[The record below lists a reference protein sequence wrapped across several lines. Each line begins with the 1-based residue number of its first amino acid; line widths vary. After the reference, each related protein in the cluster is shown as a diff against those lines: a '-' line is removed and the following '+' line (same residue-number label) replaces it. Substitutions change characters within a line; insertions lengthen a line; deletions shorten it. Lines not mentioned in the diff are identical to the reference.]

1 MAMVGGDAPAL
12 FNFAGQLRERR
23 RRIERASTRLGAMVR
38 DARWVGQDRDAFLN
52 EWTQRHAP
60 ALMNVC
66 NDLDAAA
73 NRVSRHAAAQ
83 EEASGA

>member
-23 RRIERASTRLGAMVR
+23 RRIERASTKLGEIVR
-38 DARWVGQDRDAFLN
+38 NANWVGPDRDAFLN
-52 EWTQRHAP
+52 EWAERHAP

-66 NDLDAAA
+66 NDLDSAAE
-73 NRVSRHAAAQ
+73 RVSRHAVAQ
-83 EEASGA
+83 EEASRG